1 MCHHANLT
9 VNSKNAAR
17 ATPAAIASE
26 TVIVRS
32 YVFTVKTLYG
42 LLALVSTNHGFNHP
56 RLATTMIAM
65 LIADITAKTQ

>member
-9 VNSKNAAR
+9 VNSKNAAS

-32 YVFTVKTLYG
+32 YVFTVTTVYD
-42 LLALVSTNHGFNHP
+42 LLALLSTNHGFNHP

-65 LIADITAKTQ
+65 LIADTAANTQ